1 MLGRIA
7 KTSVL
12 AATAAMAIS
21 VITATG
27 ASAAPQSGVP
37 NGYKLTFS
45 DEFDGNSLDTSKW
58 GYSTGASI
66 LRSGHRF
73 TTPTALR
80 TSLCTT
86 GT

>member
-1 MLGRIA
+1 MKLRRIA

-37 NGYKLTFS
+37 NGLQ
-45 DEFDGNSLDTSKW
+45 
-58 GYSTGASI
+58 AHI
-66 LRSGHRF
+66 LRRVQRNLTGHLKMGVPVRV
-73 TTPTALR
+73 L
-80 TSLCTT
+80 
-86 GT
+86 